1 MEKLTRFSVNN
12 PITILMMVFAIVLLG
27 LISLN
32 RLGVDLFPDLN
43 NPKLFVTIQAGER
56 PPEELEKQFTQQ
68 IESLAIRQKGVTRVF
83 SISRAGTAQ
92 ITVEYGWNTDMDEA
106 FLDLQKALSTY
117 NQNSELDELTISQ
130 HDPNATPIVTLALS
144 HPQMTNMNDLRQLAE
159 NYLRN
164 EIIRLEGIAQ
174 VDLLGQE
181 EQQVIIETDRYRLQA
196 HNLTAEQIANR
207 LRESNQNVSGGSIIE
222 MGMEYIIKGMGEF
235 RSLQDIRNLIL
246 LRSNPNTHSGTQT
259 VPVYL
264 RDVADVRFE
273 NKEPENIVHVNQKRC
288 MALAIYKET
297 RYNTVKAAQE
307 LHKAL
312 DEIRKSIPGYH
323 LEIIQDQSQFIKSS
337 IDEVKNTALVG
348 IVLAVLVLYI
358 FLRQARVTLVI
369 SVAIPISIIA
379 TFNLMYFNG
388 LTLNIMTLG
397 GLALGAGMLVD
408 NAIVVMENIYRQL
421 EEGSSL
427 RDAAIQGTAQVG
439 GAITA
444 STLTTIVVF
453 LPIVYLHGAAGELF
467 KDQAWTVAFS
477 LLSSL
482 FVAILVMPMLT
493 LALLKRKSTRAA
505 KSLQI
510 KSYDK
515 ALGKLLAQK
524 SIVIFGSV
532 LLVTATLAIIPHM
545 GSEFIPKSNVNTFSI
560 DLKLPEGTTLERT
573 NETVKTI
580 EAMIHNLL
588 GNDIETIY
596 SRVGKATTSL
606 ESDQSIKGDNSAT
619 IRLILNPR
627 HQQKSMAMI
636 DHLGRLLKDIPNLEA
651 EFIQDQ
657 SALQSTLGTEAAPV
671 VVQLYGKDL
680 EILQTWTDSIRL
692 AMQSLPVLYNVQTN
706 FEQGW
711 PQVNVEFDRKRIG
724 LFGLSVSAV
733 GDQVQEQLL
742 GRETGQWDN
751 KGELEDITIQLPRPS
766 LNELNDMIIRQGEQ
780 EYRLYELADI
790 SLDQAPREIH
800 RDNQNRMGQ
809 ITAHLSSDSPI
820 DKVVQRIKARL
831 GTLDFPAGFTLEI
844 TGEEQKRRQAFDSL
858 KFALILSI
866 ILVYMVMAAQFESL
880 IHPFTILLTIPLA
893 GVGAIWIFVL
903 IGMPLNIMAIIG
915 IIMLAGIAV
924 NDSIILVDA
933 INQLRRQGTER
944 RQAVLTA
951 AQRRIRPIIMTS
963 LTTILALLPL
973 TLGFGQGAA
982 LRGPMALAVI
992 GGLVTSTLLTLVV
1005 IPCVYLVLDR
1015 FSKIA

>member
-43 NPKLFVTIQAGER
+43 NPKLFVTLEAGER

-68 IESLAIRQKGVTRVF
+68 IESLAIRQKGVSRVF
-83 SISRAGTAQ
+83 SISRVGAAM

-117 NQNSELDELTISQ
+117 NQNTELDELTISQ

-144 HPQMTNMNDLRQLAE
+144 HPQVTNMNDLRQLAE

-181 EQQVIIETDRYRLQA
+181 EQQVIIATDRYRLQA

-207 LRESNQNVSGGSIIE
+207 LKESNQNVSGGSIVE

-235 RSLQDIRNLIL
+235 RSLEDIRNLIL
-246 LRSNPNTHSGTQT
+246 LRTSPNTHVDAQT

-264 RDVADVRFE
+264 RDVADIRFE

-312 DEIRKSIPGYH
+312 DEIRKSVPGYN
-323 LEIIQDQSQFIKSS
+323 LEVIQDQSQFIKSS
-337 IDEVKNTALVG
+337 IDEVKNTALIG

-421 EEGSSL
+421 EQGAPL

-493 LALLKRKSTRAA
+493 RALLKEKSAFAA
-505 KSLQI
+505 KSLQF
-510 KSYDK
+510 KSYDS
-515 ALGKLLAQK
+515 ALAKLLPK
-524 SIVIFGSV
+524 KTIIILGSV
-532 LLVTATLAIIPHM
+532 ILVAATLAIIPRM

-560 DLKLPEGTTLERT
+560 DMKLPEGTTLERT
-573 NETVKTI
+573 DETVKTI
-580 EAMIHNLL
+580 EAMIHTLL

-596 SRVGKATTSL
+596 SRVGNASTSL
-606 ESDQSIKGDNSAT
+606 EGDETIKGDNTAT

-636 DHLGRLLKDIPNLEA
+636 DHLGLLLKDIPNLET

-657 SALQSTLGTEAAPV
+657 SALQTTLGTEAAPV

-680 EILQTWTDSIRL
+680 ETLQTWTDSIRL
-692 AMQSLPVLYNVQTN
+692 AMQSLSELYNVQTN

-711 PQVNVEFDRKRIG
+711 PQVKVEFDRKRIG
-724 LFGLSVSAV
+724 LFGLSVSAI

-742 GRETGQWDN
+742 GRESGQWDN
-751 KGELEDITIQLPRPS
+751 KGELEDITLQLPRPG
-766 LNELNDMIIRQGEQ
+766 LNELNDMIIKQGDQ

-809 ITAHLSSDSPI
+809 ITAHLRNDIPI
-820 DKVVQRIKARL
+820 DRVVQQISAK
-831 GTLDFPAGFTLEI
+831 LDPIELPAGYSFEI

-903 IGMPLNIMAIIG
+903 LGKPLNIMAIIG

-933 INQLRRQGTER
+933 INQLRRQGMER
-944 RQAVLTA
+944 RQAVLA
-951 AQRRIRPIIMTS
+951 AAKRRIRPIIMTS